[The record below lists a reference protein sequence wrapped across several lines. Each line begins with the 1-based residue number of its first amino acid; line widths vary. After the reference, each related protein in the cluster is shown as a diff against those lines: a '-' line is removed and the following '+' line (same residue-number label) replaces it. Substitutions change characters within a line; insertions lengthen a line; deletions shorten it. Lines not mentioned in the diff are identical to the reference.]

1 MLTIYRINFCEKEEK
16 EMTGIEALNIIIN
29 LQKEK
34 LKILE
39 TSGNARQETIEARKN
54 VISLIEEKL
63 KNYNKKEE

>member
-39 TSGNARQETIEARKN
+39 TSGNARQETIEARKK